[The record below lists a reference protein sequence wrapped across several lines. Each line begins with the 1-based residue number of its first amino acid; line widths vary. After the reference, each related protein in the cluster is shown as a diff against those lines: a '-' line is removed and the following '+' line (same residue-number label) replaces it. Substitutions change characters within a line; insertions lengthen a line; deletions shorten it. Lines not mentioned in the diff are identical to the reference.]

1 MEEERHIVSRI
12 VRGDL
17 PGGIAGPPGAGDC
30 TAPGISVVMCTYRR
44 AASLKEFLDS
54 LLLQDPRPRRLI
66 IVDASPD
73 DETERMVGVRNGTER
88 LADTLLYFRVEGPL
102 KGLTRQRNFGI
113 RWVATDLVAFF
124 DDDVV
129 LGGGCLAEM
138 ERAHRHGAGSIVGVG
153 GYTEGSHRPP
163 DRLWRARRFLG
174 IVTDLRPGS
183 YQRSGMSVPWWFL
196 PPTDHVVD
204 VDWLPGCAMMWNT
217 SVLREIGF
225 GESFEGYAQGEDLDF
240 SLRARKRGRLVMA
253 GGAHYVHRFD
263 ESGRPDHFKLG
274 YMAIYNR
281 FQIQR
286 RGLEGRTRRD
296 VALFAYAWGL
306 DTVMLMRHLLFPRRI
321 LPTLRQMRGRL
332 KATFD
337 IMTGH

>member
-1 MEEERHIVSRI
+1 VGEESHIVTGI
-12 VRGDL
+12 VRGGDH
-17 PGGIAGPPGAGDC
+17 PWPIEPPAAGDRLIC
-30 TAPGISVVMCTYRR
+30 GVSVVMCTYRR

-54 LLLQDPRPRRLI
+54 LLLQEPRARRLI

-73 DETERMVGVRNGTER
+73 DETERMVAGRGEGDR
-88 LADTLLYFRVEGPL
+88 FADVLLYFRVTGPL

-113 RWVATDLVAFF
+113 RWVDTDLVAFF

-129 LGGGCLAEM
+129 LRPGCLSAM
-138 ERAHRHGAGSIVGVG
+138 DRAHREGGGGIVGVG
-153 GYTEGSHRPP
+153 GCTEGSYELP
-163 DRLWRARRFLG
+163 DRLWRTRRLLG
-174 IVTDLRPGS
+174 VVADLRPGS

-204 VDWLPGCAMMWNT
+204 VDWLPGCAMMWST
-217 SVLREIGF
+217 HVLREIGF

-240 SLRARKRGRLVMA
+240 SLRARRKGRLVMA
-253 GGAHYVHRFD
+253 GAARFLHRFE
-263 ESGRPDHFKLG
+263 ESGRPDQFKLG

-286 RGLEGRTRRD
+286 RGLQGRTWRD
-296 VALFAYAWGL
+296 VVWFAYAWGL
-306 DTVMLMRHLLFPRRI
+306 DTVMLARHLLFPQRI
-321 LPTLRQMRGRL
+321 LPTLRHMGGRL

-337 IMTGH
+337 LMKGD